1 LWFRECRG
9 EEASLRRAGC
19 WGLFEARRCL
29 RELAAPHYTHELV
42 KQALTLAVEDPAA
55 TEALFNML
63 KVRRV

>member
-1 LWFRECRG
+1 
-9 EEASLRRAGC
+9 
-19 WGLFEARRCL
+19 LFEARRCL